1 MLARNSR
8 VYSIIGTFAS
18 GKRVF
23 GRSSVIGRKRWVKES
38 ARTTAWRGTLASSV
52 LDREGP
58 LDGMMLCGRRVERA
72 PASSRGRGRLC
83 GAFVEKSPTM

>member
-1 MLARNSR
+1 
-8 VYSIIGTFAS
+8 
-18 GKRVF
+18 
-23 GRSSVIGRKRWVKES
+23 
-38 ARTTAWRGTLASSV
+38 LASSV

-58 LDGMMLCGRRVERA
+58 LDGMMLGGRRVERA